1 MQIAE
6 LPKSMELRLRPVADN
21 AALPMHDFRYENQA
35 GIITAGLEC
44 WLLSTAY
51 VAPKTFWFENA

>member
-1 MQIAE
+1 LVLTQNFETFVSFATATQIAE

-44 WLLSTAY
+44 
-51 VAPKTFWFENA
+51 